1 MKRKLRKKNEHKKK
15 TRFNMTSI
23 DVMKKKE
30 KNTFIRADI
39 RP

>member
-1 MKRKLRKKNEHKKK
+1 MKRKLREKNEHEKE
-15 TRFNMTSI
+15 RFNTTSI

-30 KNTFIRADI
+30 KKNTFIRADI